1 MALRTTWGLAKLGQK
16 EVIHLFVLLSSSVR
30 AEGILLGFCSY
41 HQLLLTLLSSGSGQ
55 KEF

>member
-16 EVIHLFVLLSSSVR
+16 EVIHHFVLLSSWVR
-30 AEGILLGFCSY
+30 AEGILFGFFCY
-41 HQLLLTLLSSGSGQ
+41 HQHLLNFLSSGSRQ